1 MHPILRS
8 NGANR
13 GIKHKPFL
21 AFKRL
26 GKAVNSC
33 YNYAEVNMK
42 DKKYS
47 LNTEWQQEYP
57 SWPTKQWLDEAREA
71 VVEQKLEFCN
81 FQEAFAVINMIK
93 KS

>member
-1 MHPILRS
+1 
-8 NGANR
+8 
-13 GIKHKPFL
+13 
-21 AFKRL
+21 
-26 GKAVNSC
+26 
-33 YNYAEVNMK
+33 MK

-81 FQEAFAVINMIK
+81 FQEALEIINKIK